1 MCNCNGYE
9 FGQCP
14 CAKRAAEELRFEQ
27 EGFNQ
32 LIQVIQLARAD
43 LPYKDALKKLK
54 PFIAGNKELQRV
66 IQNMTKDLT
75 VSKRSSTK

>member
-1 MCNCNGYE
+1 MCNCNAYP

-32 LIQVIQLARAD
+32 LIHVIQLARAD

-54 PFIAGNKELQRV
+54 PYVAGNKELQRM
-66 IQNMTKDLT
+66 IQTMTKNLSP
-75 VSKRSSTK
+75 SKR